1 MKVLSNT
8 GESLFT
14 VDATNIQKLSS
25 LYELTLMQYSLS
37 GGLGSPALQVIT
49 SKLITQ
55 SVVGGDSFIMSYCNT
70 CTGKECV
77 CSSKHDLVTCNS
89 RIKGAMRAEP
99 VTLLKNLCSIA
110 MDYKS
115 GELFV
120 FSEHQT
126 TLDKSNHKTFLPHV
140 HKEVILVKS
149 SESIFVQTLT
159 GKKFPLVTSQS
170 DTIAQV
176 MDKILEHEGI
186 PVEQQCLIFAGKQ
199 LETGFTVADYNI
211 SHGSILHLVLR
222 LRGGMAHWSS
232 SRKDYEMLHLE
243 KFKSH
248 PTYETVQLNVR
259 LLNGQDIPLYIAAD
273 SSVDE
278 LKRKI
283 IELESSFSDVD
294 DLLIELNL
302 YQYSCSIK
310 DIGGSCI
317 CHLKFV
323 RDEDLIEIGMTESER
338 AKLLGY
344 IYNLV

>member
-1 MKVLSNT
+1 
-8 GESLFT
+8 
-14 VDATNIQKLSS
+14 
-25 LYELTLMQYSLS
+25 
-37 GGLGSPALQVIT
+37 
-49 SKLITQ
+49 
-55 SVVGGDSFIMSYCNT
+55 
-70 CTGKECV
+70 
-77 CSSKHDLVTCNS
+77 
-89 RIKGAMRAEP
+89 
-99 VTLLKNLCSIA
+99 
-110 MDYKS
+110 
-115 GELFV
+115 
-120 FSEHQT
+120 
-126 TLDKSNHKTFLPHV
+126 
-140 HKEVILVKS
+140 
-149 SESIFVQTLT
+149 
-159 GKKFPLVTSQS
+159 
-170 DTIAQV
+170 
-176 MDKILEHEGI
+176 
-186 PVEQQCLIFAGKQ
+186 
-199 LETGFTVADYNI
+199 
-211 SHGSILHLVLR
+211 
-222 LRGGMAHWSS
+222 
-232 SRKDYEMLHLE
+232 MLHLE

-344 IYNLV
+344 II